1 MPRKE
6 SKMSARRNP
15 PRKVQLRVLPFVPVT
30 EIPAVAYCPD
40 EEMFPSVDDDF
51 VPDELSTIDPEV
63 LEIFAEAAELGG
75 RYGHVAPVFPEDR
88 EYELQDAEYY
98 LG

>member
-1 MPRKE
+1 
-6 SKMSARRNP
+6 MSARRNP

-30 EIPAVAYCPD
+30 EIPAVAYC
-40 EEMFPSVDDDF
+40 
-51 VPDELSTIDPEV
+51 PDELSTIDPEV

-88 EYELQDAEYY
+88 EYELQDSELY
-98 LG
+98 LD